1 MLETDPTDSTNS
13 VAPTAIRSEVEVTQ
27 VLAAVTRHFG
37 PASAEARTALGVAVR
52 GISLGHVC
60 IDLETLNPGAS
71 DGWGPKDDARGDGT
85 GAEEPGVPPADWAR
99 WWAERLRTSS
109 WVDIELD
116 LDPADSAADSAA
128 ADFGSEPDFGSGR
141 PLVLSGT
148 NLYLRRYYSYEL
160 RVAERV
166 LQLAAG
172 GGPGQDPAPRPDA
185 VFGGAAEAVL
195 DRYFPD
201 RHMAEFGPGDDA
213 QLRAVLRVAAERFL
227 ILAGGPGTGKT
238 RTIAVML
245 QLLQAQH
252 DPAAPPLRVALAAPT
267 GKAAARMTE
276 AVLAE
281 LGGTA
286 STSVASDLGEE
297 MVGQTLHRLLGWRP
311 PDYQRG
317 ESFRH
322 GRDHPLP
329 FDVVIVDEAS
339 MVSVALMDALMA
351 AVGDHTRLVLV
362 GDPYQLASVETG
374 SVLMDL
380 VSPLVE
386 TSQPETSQPATSQPE
401 TSQPETFALSGRV
414 VVLDR
419 SRRFR
424 QDSAIAALA
433 NAIRVGDGDT
443 ARAVLGEG
451 RVDLAEPSPGNQAA
465 SPEVTWIPI
474 SGAESQSL
482 SPGDLLRVPAV
493 RTLVEA
499 MAEERVGPAG
509 AGDLAAA
516 IAADGRS
523 KLLCVTRVGP
533 LGSTRWNELFDEVAA
548 RGQGPWHRSGP
559 WFPGRP
565 LIVVHNDPLNGLFN
579 GDSGIVVA
587 RPGERDAVCF
597 PHGPDQRTVE
607 FARIE
612 AAEPNW
618 AMTVHKSQ
626 GSEFD
631 HVVVV
636 IPPPPV
642 PLLTR
647 ELLYTAITRAR
658 RKVTILGSAEA
669 LAEGIGRRISR
680 ASGLTARLRLAE
692 RDGGHARVG

>member
-1 MLETDPTDSTNS
+1 MLETDPTDSTDSTDS
-13 VAPTAIRSEVEVTQ
+13 VASTAIRSEVEVTQ

-37 PASAEARTALGVAVR
+37 PASAEARTALAVAVR

-60 IDLETLNPGAS
+60 IDLETLNPGAA
-71 DGWGPKDDARGDGT
+71 DGRGPMDDVRGDGT

-116 LDPADSAADSAA
+116 LDPADSAAAVA
-128 ADFGSEPDFGSGR
+128 ADFGSEPDFGGGR

-148 NLYLRRYYSYEL
+148 NLYLRRYYNYEL
-160 RVAERV
+160 RVAGRV

-172 GGPGQDPAPRPDA
+172 GGQGQDPAPRPDT
-185 VFGGAAEAVL
+185 VFSGAAEAVL

-201 RHMAEFGPGDDA
+201 RHIAGFGPGEDA
-213 QLRAVLRVAAERFL
+213 QLRAVLRVAAERLL

-286 STSVASDLGEE
+286 STSIASHLGEE

-322 GRDHPLP
+322 DRAHPLP

-386 TSQPETSQPATSQPE
+386 SSQPETSQPETSQPK
-401 TSQPETFALSGRV
+401 TFALSGRV

-433 NAIRVGDGDT
+433 NAIRLGDGAM
-443 ARAVLGEG
+443 ARAVLGKG
-451 RVDLAEPSPGNQAA
+451 RVDVAEPSPGHEAA

-474 SGAESQSL
+474 SDAGSQSPI
-482 SPGDLLRVPAV
+482 PGDLLRVPAV

-499 MAEERVGPAG
+499 MVEERVGPAG
-509 AGDLAAA
+509 AGDMAAA

-587 RPGERDAVCF
+587 RPGEPDAVCF
-597 PHGPDQRTVE
+597 PHGSDERTVE

-669 LAEGIGRRISR
+669 FAEGIGRRISR
-680 ASGLTARLRLAE
+680 ASGLTGRLRLADTRPATPE
-692 RDGGHARVG
+692 SGS